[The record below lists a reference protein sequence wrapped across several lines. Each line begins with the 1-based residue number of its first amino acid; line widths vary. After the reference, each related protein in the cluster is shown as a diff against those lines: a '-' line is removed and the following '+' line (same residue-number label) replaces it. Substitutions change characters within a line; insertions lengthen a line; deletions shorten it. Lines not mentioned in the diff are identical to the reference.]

1 MTVAIRS
8 AKINDTNCTIQGVS
22 WLQFESIEAAFSSVE
37 GVRFVYLDG
46 VLEIM
51 TLSPEHEEIKST
63 IGLLLEAYLRHS
75 GIRFYKRGSATL
87 GSRDLGGRKEPDE
100 SYNFNLKKDIPDLVI
115 EVVLTSGNINILDLY
130 LRLGIPEVWYWED
143 GVLNVYGLV
152 KDKQVYENVKASRFF
167 PDLNLNILAK
177 YITYYDQYEAIAE
190 FIKQLQ

>member
-51 TLSPEHEEIKST
+51 TLSPMHKEIKST

>member
-1 MTVAIRS
+1 MTITIQ
-8 AKINDTNCTIQGVS
+8 KNKTNDTNCTIQGVS
-22 WLQFESIEAAFSSVE
+22 WLQLESIEVAFSDIE

-51 TLSPEHEEIKST
+51 TLSSEHEDFKST
-63 IGLLLEAYLRHS
+63 LGLLLEAYMRHS

-87 GSRDLGGRKEPDE
+87 GNKELGGRKEPDE
-100 SYNFNLKKDIPDLVI
+100 SYNFDVKKALPDLVV

-143 GVLNVYGLV
+143 GLLSVYCLV
-152 KDKQVYENVKASRFF
+152 KEKQIYENFKASQFF
-167 PDLNLNILAK
+167 PDLSLNTLAK

-190 FIKQLQ
+190 FIKELQ

>member
-51 TLSPEHEEIKST
+51 TLSPMHKEIKRT

-100 SYNFNLKKDIPDLVI
+100 SYNFNLKKDIPDLII

>member
-22 WLQFESIEAAFSSVE
+22 WLQFESIEAVFSSVE

-46 VLEIM
+46 VLEIV
-51 TLSPEHEEIKST
+51 TLSPVHKEIKST

-130 LRLGIPEVWYWED
+130 ARMGIAEVWYWED
-143 GVLNVYGLV
+143 GKLKVYDLEE
-152 KDKQVYENVKASRFF
+152 QVYKNVKASRFF

>member
-100 SYNFNLKKDIPDLVI
+100 SYNFNLKKDIPDLII
-115 EVVLTSGNINILDLY
+115 EVVLTSGYINSLDLY
-130 LRLGIPEVWYWED
+130 ARMGIAEVWYWED
-143 GVLNVYGLV
+143 GKLKVYDLEE
-152 KDKQVYENVKASRFF
+152 QVYKNVKASRFF

-177 YITYYDQYEAIAE
+177 YITYYDQYEAIAD
-190 FIKQLQ
+190 FIKELQ

>member
-1 MTVAIRS
+1 M
-8 AKINDTNCTIQGVS
+8 
-22 WLQFESIEAAFSSVE
+22 
-37 GVRFVYLDG
+37 
-46 VLEIM
+46 
-51 TLSPEHEEIKST
+51 
-63 IGLLLEAYLRHS
+63 
-75 GIRFYKRGSATL
+75 
-87 GSRDLGGRKEPDE
+87 
-100 SYNFNLKKDIPDLVI
+100 
-115 EVVLTSGNINILDLY
+115 Y

>member
-51 TLSPEHEEIKST
+51 TLSPMHKEIKRT

>member
-100 SYNFNLKKDIPDLVI
+100 SYNFNLKKDIPDLII
-115 EVVLTSGNINILDLY
+115 EVVLTSGYINILDLY
-130 LRLGIPEVWYWED
+130 ARMGIAEVWYWED
-143 GVLNVYGLV
+143 GKLKVYDLEE
-152 KDKQVYENVKASRFF
+152 QVYKNVKASRFF

-177 YITYYDQYEAIAE
+177 YITYYDQYEAIAD
-190 FIKQLQ
+190 FIKELQ

>member
-100 SYNFNLKKDIPDLVI
+100 SYNFNLKKDIPDLII
-115 EVVLTSGNINILDLY
+115 EVVLTSGYINSLDLY
-130 LRLGIPEVWYWED
+130 ARMGIAEVWYWED
-143 GVLNVYGLV
+143 RKLKVYDLEE
-152 KDKQVYENVKASRFF
+152 QVYKNVKASRFF

-177 YITYYDQYEAIAE
+177 YITYYDQYEAIAD
-190 FIKQLQ
+190 FIKELQ

>member
-1 MTVAIRS
+1 
-8 AKINDTNCTIQGVS
+8 
-22 WLQFESIEAAFSSVE
+22 
-37 GVRFVYLDG
+37 
-46 VLEIM
+46 
-51 TLSPEHEEIKST
+51 
-63 IGLLLEAYLRHS
+63 LLLEAYLRHS

-130 LRLGIPEVWYWED
+130 ARMGIAKVWYWED
-143 GVLNVYGLV
+143 GKLKVYDLEE
-152 KDKQVYENVKASRFF
+152 QVYKNVKASRFF

>member
-100 SYNFNLKKDIPDLVI
+100 SYNFNLKKDIPDLII
-115 EVVLTSGNINILDLY
+115 EVVLTSGYINILDLY
-130 LRLGIPEVWYWED
+130 ARMGIAEVWYWED
-143 GVLNVYGLV
+143 GKLKVYDLEE
-152 KDKQVYENVKASRFF
+152 QVYKNVKASRFF

-190 FIKQLQ
+190 FIKELS

>member
-63 IGLLLEAYLRHS
+63 IGLLLEVYLRHS

-100 SYNFNLKKDIPDLVI
+100 SYNFNLKKDIPDLII
-115 EVVLTSGNINILDLY
+115 EVVLTSGYINILDLY
-130 LRLGIPEVWYWED
+130 ARMGIAEVWYWED
-143 GVLNVYGLV
+143 GKLKVYDLEE
-152 KDKQVYENVKASRFF
+152 QVYKNVKASRFF

-177 YITYYDQYEAIAE
+177 YITYYDQYEAIAD
-190 FIKQLQ
+190 FIKELQ

>member
-51 TLSPEHEEIKST
+51 TLSPMHKEIKRT

-100 SYNFNLKKDIPDLVI
+100 SYNFNLKKDIPDLII

-143 GVLNVYGLV
+143 GVLNVYGLFN
-152 KDKQVYENVKASRFF
+152 DKQVYENVKASRFF

>member
-100 SYNFNLKKDIPDLVI
+100 SYNFNLKKDIPDLII
-115 EVVLTSGNINILDLY
+115 EVVLTSGYINILDLY
-130 LRLGIPEVWYWED
+130 ARMGIAEVWYWED
-143 GVLNVYGLV
+143 GKLKVYDLEE
-152 KDKQVYENVKASRFF
+152 QVYKNVKASRFF

-177 YITYYDQYEAIAE
+177 YIIYYDQYEAIAD
-190 FIKQLQ
+190 FIKELQ

>member
-51 TLSPEHEEIKST
+51 TLSPMHKEIKRT

-143 GVLNVYGLV
+143 GKLKVYDLEE
-152 KDKQVYENVKASRFF
+152 QVYKNVKASRFF

>member
-100 SYNFNLKKDIPDLVI
+100 SYNFNLKKDIPDLII
-115 EVVLTSGNINILDLY
+115 EVVLTSGYINILDLY
-130 LRLGIPEVWYWED
+130 ARMGIAEVWYWED
-143 GVLNVYGLV
+143 GKLKVYDLEE
-152 KDKQVYENVKASRFF
+152 QVYKNVKASRFF
-167 PDLNLNILAK
+167 PNLNLNILAK
-177 YITYYDQYEAIAE
+177 YITYYDQYEAIAD
-190 FIKQLQ
+190 FIKELQ